1 MDGCKSQRAKEILWR
16 FVFVERM
23 VATHAHTHTLCLKKI
38 NKINNKIKAR
48 ERERENVG

>member
-1 MDGCKSQRAKEILWR
+1 M
-16 FVFVERM
+16 FVERM

-48 ERERENVG
+48 EREGKCRIEVDF